1 MQEITDYGKVF
12 ETLVQKTQDYI
23 VGNNLSAM
31 VLGISG
37 GIDSTVVAAICH
49 EVSKRTNIPL
59 IGRSLPTT
67 NNKTNEV
74 STADLVGK
82 AFCTDYKVCP
92 IDRFYHQFM
101 IDIVHKETG
110 SVRYKQNELTGGFT
124 IDLEDCLKFQTPI
137 ANGNIQARLRMIY
150 LYNLASI
157 HRGLVM
163 DTDNLTENNLGY
175 FTIHGDVGDFNP
187 IGGLWK
193 TEVFKLAEWLISY
206 YRTNSIKTME
216 KSGLVDYS
224 EWEEAV
230 NADSLIYAIE
240 ESLKLKPTAGLGI
253 TNNDLEEIGAESYD
267 QVDDVLKVI
276 LAWKMITVPSKYNF
290 NNFIESD
297 FISELTYIP
306 EEIIESANLDGA
318 TGIKEFWYI
327 VLPMAYGTL
336 SLFIVT
342 GVAGIFLAQYAAYD
356 MYGGYAST
364 RIQGVGYWFYVSML
378 NRFSE
383 VSRSAELPYYA
394 ALGVCLT
401 FITLPLM
408 FITKWATEK
417 FGPSEE

>member
-1 MQEITDYGKVF
+1 MKEITDYGKVF
-12 ETLVQKTQDYI
+12 ETLIEKTAKYLID
-23 VGNNLSAM
+23 NNIKAQ
-31 VLGISG
+31 VIGISG

-82 AFCTDYKVCP
+82 AFCNDYKVYP

-110 SVRYKQNELTGGFT
+110 SVRYKQNEYTGGFT

-193 TEVFKLAEWLISY
+193 TEVFKLAEYLHEY
-206 YRTNSIKTME
+206 YSIESHYHENYPEQLKPNSNC
-216 KSGLVDYS
+216 SRCV
-224 EWEEAV
+224 AV
-230 NADSLIYAIE
+230 A

-253 TNNDLEEIGAESYD
+253 TNNDLDEIGAESYD
-267 QVDDVLKVI
+267 QVDRILK
-276 LAWKMITVPSKYNF
+276 
-290 NNFIESD
+290 
-297 FISELTYIP
+297 
-306 EEIIESANLDGA
+306 
-318 TGIKEFWYI
+318 
-327 VLPMAYGTL
+327 
-336 SLFIVT
+336 
-342 GVAGIFLAQYAAYD
+342 
-356 MYGGYAST
+356 
-364 RIQGVGYWFYVSML
+364 
-378 NRFSE
+378 
-383 VSRSAELPYYA
+383 
-394 ALGVCLT
+394 CLT
-401 FITLPLM
+401 DSSVSTDTIDDIPDAILDAVVKRHNASKFKRKQLPIKITRDE
-408 FITKWATEK
+408 IV
-417 FGPSEE
+417 